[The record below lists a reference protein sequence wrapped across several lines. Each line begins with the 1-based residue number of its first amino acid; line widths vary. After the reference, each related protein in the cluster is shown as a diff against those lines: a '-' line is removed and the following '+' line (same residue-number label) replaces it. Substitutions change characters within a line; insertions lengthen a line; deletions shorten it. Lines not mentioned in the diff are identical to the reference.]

1 MQMIQDTGLM
11 FGDGFPSFVL
21 AHVLTMAGEKDGRV
35 GIQQTSD
42 SRVQHTR
49 QTAAKGLICQTKNV
63 LCKLGSGTLD
73 ASSDGRRVMSSR
85 RRDSRAS
92 SPYLLPSTGT
102 EPYLAGQG
110 APAACHCFTFA
121 ENSSCGMGT
130 GVRPSPGFQPHIT
143 SLSSV
148 KCSTS

>member
-49 QTAAKGLICQTKNV
+49 QTAAKGLICQTKTI
-63 LCKLGSGTLD
+63 LRKIF
-73 ASSDGRRVMSSR
+73 
-85 RRDSRAS
+85 
-92 SPYLLPSTGT
+92 P
-102 EPYLAGQG
+102 
-110 APAACHCFTFA
+110 
-121 ENSSCGMGT
+121 
-130 GVRPSPGFQPHIT
+130 
-143 SLSSV
+143 
-148 KCSTS
+148 